1 MEITACGHENILATH
16 PTTLE
21 ITREDH
27 LTKRGDCIIGVGAS
41 HALAD
46 LQDALIPLKGR
57 EVTLILSVDD
67 LRDTVTGYLHPDL
80 KFTDDKV
87 IIVRKSAFLCPRTLL
102 IHADKAAR
110 DINRDLV
117 EKMKDPSRRMLID
130 ICVRGKWIK

>member
-16 PTTLE
+16 PTTVE
-21 ITREDH
+21 ITREKH
-27 LTKRGDCIIGVGAS
+27 LTKRGDCIIGVDAS

-46 LQDALIPLKGR
+46 LQDTLIPLRGR

-67 LRDTVTGYLHPDL
+67 LRDTITGYLHPDL

-87 IIVRKSAFLCPRTLL
+87 IIVRKSAFLCARTLL

-110 DINRDLV
+110 DINRDLI

-130 ICVRGKWIK
+130 ICVRGT